1 MDSSQDLVQWSSVKS
16 SIVKLDVKVSRRQFL
31 GVSAGAMVLGAILPG
46 KFARAQGA
54 TTAKPGTDTWAFIEI
69 RPDSTVLLHSPFVDG
84 GQGINT
90 AMAQLVGEELDVEP
104 ARFTVVCAEPD
115 PQFLVV
121 NGRRLTGG
129 SLSVRSSYDTMRH
142 LGASAR
148 VLLLQAAAQQLS
160 VPAER
165 LATEPGRV
173 VESGSGRSIPYGELV
188 EAASKLPLPEKVTLR
203 DEKSL
208 RWIGKPVPRLDL
220 HDKST
225 GKTQYAIDL
234 SVPDMLLAAVVHAPR
249 LGGEPG
255 AIKNE
260 DQARELPGV
269 HAIHKLPGA
278 VAVVADRW
286 WRARKAVESLEIEW
300 DYGSSE
306 LKPVMPANF
315 SSERMLETL
324 KAAKGPGVTGE
335 TMGDIKAGMASASR
349 IVQGH
354 FNAPFLA
361 HGQLEPPSSIA
372 RFNPDG
378 SLELWV
384 PNQMPDLFQSTAAK
398 LAGVSPDKVILH
410 SPILGGFFGRHFLY
424 PSAHPFS
431 QAILL
436 AKAVGKPVKVV
447 WSREQEFLRDALRPM
462 ALARFKAGLDD
473 KGMPVALEIE
483 AVGEGPIGR
492 AFGRK
497 PDAADPSAVEGMV
510 RKPYDIEHRKVT
522 QVPVEIPAVIGFW
535 RSVGHSMNDYFY
547 EAFLDQLAAA
557 GGHDPYEFRLA
568 LLEKSPRQK
577 HLVETVAEFAGGWKK
592 GVFTA
597 EDGSRRARGI
607 ALISAFATEVATIA
621 EVSVDTS
628 GEVIVHDIWVAIDP
642 GRIVNPSTIEDQVRS
657 AVALGLSETLVEAY
671 VYENGEPVAR
681 NFGAYPILRPS
692 QMPQVHVRIVES
704 GVQPMGGI
712 GEPGLPGVPPA
723 VVNAVATLTGQRVR
737 SLPLAGQK
745 FQSLPS

>member
-31 GVSAGAMVLGAILPG
+31 GASAGAMVLGAILPG

-54 TTAKPGTDTWAFIEI
+54 DAARPGTDAWAFIEI
-69 RPDSTVLLHSPFVDG
+69 RPDSSVLLHSAFVDG

-90 AMAQLVGEELDVEP
+90 AMAQLVGEELDVDP
-104 ARFTVVCAEPD
+104 ASFTVICAEPG
-115 PQFLVV
+115 PQFLIV

-148 VLLLQAAAQQLS
+148 MMLLQAASQKFS
-160 VPAER
+160 VPVGR
-165 LATEPGRV
+165 LSTEPGRV
-173 VESGSGRSIPYGELV
+173 VDSGSGRSIPYGELV
-188 EAASKLPLPEKVTLR
+188 EAASKLPLPENVSLR
-203 DEKSL
+203 DEKSR
-208 RWIGKPVPRLDL
+208 RWIGKPVPRIDL

-225 GKTQYAIDL
+225 GKAQYAIDL
-234 SVPDMLLAAVVHAPR
+234 SVPDMLQAAVVHAPR

-260 DQARELPGV
+260 QQARGLPGV
-269 HAIHKLPGA
+269 HSIHKLPGA

-286 WRARKAVESLEIEW
+286 WRARKAVESLVIEW
-300 DYGSSE
+300 EYGRSD
-306 LKPVMPANF
+306 LKPAMPANF
-315 SSERMLETL
+315 SSESMLEEL

-335 TMGDIKAGMASASR
+335 SVGDVKQAMASASR
-349 IVQGH
+349 IVHGN

-361 HGQLEPPSSIA
+361 HGQMEPPSSIA

-378 SLELWV
+378 TLELWV
-384 PNQMPDLFQSTAAK
+384 PNQMPDLFQGTAAK
-398 LAGVSPDKVILH
+398 VAGVSPDQVILH

-431 QAILL
+431 QAIVL
-436 AKAVGKPVKVV
+436 AKAVGKPVKVI

-462 ALARFKAGLDD
+462 GMARFKAGLNDE
-473 KGMPVALEIE
+473 GMPVALEIE

-492 AFGRK
+492 AYGRK
-497 PDAADPSAVEGMV
+497 PDAVDSSAVEGMV
-510 RKPYDIEHRKVT
+510 RKPYDIPHRRVS
-522 QVPVEIPAVIGFW
+522 QVPVDIPAVIGFW

-577 HLVETVAEFAGGWKK
+577 RLVETVAELSGGWKS

-597 EDGSRRARGI
+597 DDGSRRARGI

-621 EVSVDTS
+621 EVSVDTA
-628 GEVIVHDIWVAIDP
+628 GEVIVHDVWVAIDP

-681 NFGAYPILRPS
+681 NFGAYPILRPT
-692 QMPQVHVRIVES
+692 QMPRVHVRIVES
-704 GVQPMGGI
+704 GAQPMGGI